1 MKKGRLKDIIFE
13 SGKNQRQISRETK
26 IPETKLSAFIN
37 GRMDL
42 TPKEKKS
49 LARVLKISEA
59 ILFDEQQSAMATA
72 QR

>member
-1 MKKGRLKDIIFE
+1 MKKGRLKGIIFE

-49 LARVLKISEA
+49 LARVLKVSEA
-59 ILFDEQQSAMATA
+59 ILFDEQQATMATA
-72 QR
+72 Q